1 MCSGQGMPGYATV
14 HTKIGMSLVKLEI
27 KDRQLINNSAFA
39 CLHFWT
45 VKASDKMFRL
55 LDTIIHF
62 ADTGSLPD
70 LSSMGNLVNR
80 NSFAIYRQEHCF
92 LLSLKEALT
101 LRALPSPPRAPVSS
115 QPAAGGRGG
124 T

>member
-45 VKASDKMFRL
+45 VKASDKMLRL
-55 LDTIIHF
+55 LDTILYI
-62 ADTGSLPD
+62 LQILD
-70 LSSMGNLVNR
+70 LFQTS
-80 NSFAIYRQEHCF
+80 
-92 LLSLKEALT
+92 
-101 LRALPSPPRAPVSS
+101 
-115 QPAAGGRGG
+115 AAWEI
-124 T
+124 